1 MDRNGNE
8 KTKNKVDLKI
18 TNSASTT
25 AAAVTATPS
34 AVATATPDISA
45 EYIFPDSNSEYLAKS
60 DLKGLSQSKIRLAIN
75 EIYARRGAKF
85 ESASNKKYFESKSW
99 YKATCSQSEAEKK
112 FNKYEKKNVDL
123 LVEYEE
129 SKGWR

>member
-1 MDRNGNE
+1 M
-8 KTKNKVDLKI
+8 
-18 TNSASTT
+18 
-25 AAAVTATPS
+25 
-34 AVATATPDISA
+34 
-45 EYIFPDSNSEYLAKS
+45 
-60 DLKGLSQSKIRLAIN
+60 SQSQVRLALN

-85 ESASNKKYFESKSW
+85 DNASNKKYFESKSW

>member
-1 MDRNGNE
+1 M
-8 KTKNKVDLKI
+8 
-18 TNSASTT
+18 
-25 AAAVTATPS
+25 
-34 AVATATPDISA
+34 
-45 EYIFPDSNSEYLAKS
+45 
-60 DLKGLSQSKIRLAIN
+60 SQSEVRLAIN
-75 EIYARRGAKF
+75 EIYARRGARF